1 VERSGGGDESSPN
14 LAVPPDVSSAMSAM
28 AAPATAGVLDEVNDF
43 DALFAA
49 HYARL
54 VRALTL
60 IAGEPEVAGRLEVRV
75 D

>member
-1 VERSGGGDESSPN
+1 
-14 LAVPPDVSSAMSAM
+14 MSAM